1 MLSTVLTLAFLSCTG
16 EEPVKPVV
24 PLATEPVAAPK
35 VGIEGARATF
45 ATGDAAGALKLAEGW
60 LTSHPEDDAGWDL
73 VELLAH
79 RAGDLGGMVDRLSAD
94 QAIGGRADRHH
105 ALRGALAL
113 AANRP
118 ADALVAARALAAS
131 APGDAAALVAGAV
144 ALGAPAPEG
153 LDPASALL
161 VASGSDPK
169 TAIDPAVDAL
179 PGWRVALVRAKIKA
193 GRGDSA
199 GVNAELARLPAGL
212 ARLQGLPLAL
222 GAAPDATTAWA
233 AAEATARDAMTNGD
247 VVGAAQS
254 LDLGLPAALSAWE
267 GGRVAAA
274 AAELRKKAEEAKN
287 AEGSASL
294 AAVEAHGN
302 LRAGRPIFAR
312 DAARVAAAGTGS
324 KARGNWELALACA
337 SLGDA
342 SCIDT
347 AVASLAEPEA
357 TAARELAA
365 ALRGGAGVPGAGLDP
380 DRAALVALLAAG
392 WVDDPAVAWERASAA
407 AAPDLRLWGAAMA
420 DRGALSGS
428 GGAGFAEEA
437 AARRYLSS
445 GSGAALVGDHP
456 DTASW
461 NAAINAEAG
470 APGSGLTGWARARA
484 ALQAGDVATASRDFG
499 VMAIAVPSWRT
510 GPWTPVLVLDGP
522 APQQLGA
529 DADRVRAALDPV
541 TPAIELHGWSHRH
554 ETSTLLW
561 QSGVSAVPGKA
572 SAEQS
577 AAVWDAA
584 AAYRVASLTWLAGS
598 GPFPTATRDAL
609 TSAEKSAGLTSFQ
622 SPSATSLRGALDGA
636 AVLSFRRL
644 PGMVEVLY
652 VTADGG
658 KLVKLK
664 PQTADAMASWT
675 RAVVGGDNAVS
686 SGDRL
691 RAAVLDSAQEVL
703 TGTGKF
709 VVVGPPPF
717 GTFAIDALPEQSDGL
732 RFLADIRSVAR
743 MPDFD
748 ALVAVPA
755 AGLEEYQQTLV
766 ALCAT
771 PSESEMIRRLYPQA
785 MVLEGPAATAA
796 AWKANAGSARFVHIG
811 DFPTGPSGGWQLA
824 DGELTL
830 DDVVRT
836 SLIAQ
841 NGYIGGGSD
850 PKLAQA
856 RIAALRRAGLIE
868 MLVGAAALDPTFHD
882 RTVVHFWEGVNRRY
896 SATRSYYESRA
907 STLREFDASNRP
919 VNWVHYLISGK
930 P

>member
-1 MLSTVLTLAFLSCTG
+1 MLFTVLSLALSSCTG
-16 EEPVKPVV
+16 DEPVNVV
-24 PLATEPVAAPK
+24 APPTAVPPVAPK
-35 VGIEGARATF
+35 TGIEGARATF

-73 VELLAH
+73 VELLAQ

-94 QAIGGRADRHH
+94 QAIGGRTDRHH

-113 AANRP
+113 GANRP
-118 ADALVAARALAAS
+118 ADALVAARALAAVS
-131 APGDAAALVAGAV
+131 PGDAAALVAGAV

-153 LDPASALL
+153 LDPTAALL
-161 VASGSDPK
+161 VAAWSDPK

-179 PGWRVALVRAKIKA
+179 AGWRVALVRAKIKA
-193 GRGDSA
+193 GRGDVA

-233 AAEATARDAMTNGD
+233 AAEATARDAMAGGD

-274 AAELRKKAEEAKN
+274 AAELRKKAEEAAN
-287 AEGSASL
+287 AEGGAAL

-302 LRAGRPIFAR
+302 LRAGKPILAR
-312 DAARVAAAGTGS
+312 DAARIAAAGAGS
-324 KARGNWELALACA
+324 KARGSWELALACA

-342 SCIDT
+342 PCIDG
-347 AVASLAEPEA
+347 ALAGLVEPEA
-357 TAARELAA
+357 TAGRELAA
-365 ALRGGAGVPGAGLDP
+365 ALRGGAVVPGAGLDP
-380 DRAALVALLAAG
+380 DRAALVALLASG
-392 WVDDPAVAWERASAA
+392 WVDDPAVAWERAASASS
-407 AAPDLRLWGAAMA
+407 PDLRLWGAALA
-420 DRGALSGS
+420 NRGALPGS
-428 GGAGFAEEA
+428 GGAGFTEEA
-437 AARRYLSS
+437 AARRYLST
-445 GSGAALVGDHP
+445 GGGAALVGDHP
-456 DTASW
+456 DTAAW

-484 ALQAGDVATASRDFG
+484 ALQAGDVATAARDFG

-522 APQQLGA
+522 TPEQLGA
-529 DADRVRAALDPV
+529 DAERVRIALDSV

-572 SAEQS
+572 TPEQS

-584 AAYRVASLTWLAGS
+584 AAYRVASLAWLAGS
-598 GPFPTATRDAL
+598 APFPVAARAAL
-609 TSAEKSAGLTSFQ
+609 TAAESSASLTRFQ
-622 SPSATSLRGALDGA
+622 SPSATALRGALDGA

-664 PQTADAMASWT
+664 PQTAETMATWT
-675 RAVVGGDNAVS
+675 REVVGGDNAVAA
-686 SGDRL
+686 GDRL
-691 RAAVLDSAQEVL
+691 RTAVLDSAHDVL
-703 TGTGKF
+703 VGTGKF

-748 ALVAVPA
+748 ALVAVPPPEP
-755 AGLEEYQQTLV
+755 EEYQQTLV

-771 PSESEMIRRLYPQA
+771 PSEAEMIRRLYPQA
-785 MVLEGPAATAA
+785 MVLEGLAATAA
-796 AWKANAGSARFVHIG
+796 AWKANAGSARFIHIG
-811 DFPTGPSGGWQLA
+811 DFPTGPSGGWQVA

-836 SLIAQ
+836 SLMAR
-841 NGYIGGGSD
+841 NGYVGGGSD
-850 PKLAQA
+850 ASIAQA

-868 MLVGAAALDPTFHD
+868 MLVGAPTLDPMFHD
-882 RTVVHFWEGVNRRY
+882 RTVLHFWEGVNRRY
-896 SATRSYYESRA
+896 SATRSYYDSRA
-907 STLREFDASNRP
+907 STLREFDAANRP
-919 VNWVHYLISGK
+919 VNWIRYLISGK